1 MGFLDF
7 IYTYFDWVGKGIL
20 KTYPNIP
27 DDVRSSGMRLHYE
40 VYAALAGFIFILSV
54 IGSIVTMLLLLVLR
68 LYPVY
73 IMIGTLGAALI
84 PVLIL
89 VFMTLIIPKSI
100 GASRSAALDQ
110 EVPYGVAYLSI
121 MATGGMSPYA
131 AFERLG
137 FSSIVFSKISRLAL
151 RFAVMVKAIGWD
163 PLTAFEDVARRNP
176 SAMLK
181 DLVLGYAAT
190 IRAGGDVVDYLN
202 KKARDMFNDLVTKMR
217 AAGERMAVILESY
230 LAVALLVL
238 LALNAIYLVNLSI
251 GTVSLP
257 GLGGSSLFM
266 LSYILLPFLSATIM
280 YLSDIIQYKEPWME
294 WGPYIVY
301 LGITFPIAAF
311 LTLAMVIPFH
321 MFRTHPLRIMFS
333 PFVSTIENISMVFGI
348 DSAYNSS
355 LALCIVLIVATLPS
369 AIYEHFILGE
379 QKKIS
384 KGVTRFLRDL
394 VEVRKTGLSPERCI
408 ITLSGRD
415 YGAFTKYL
423 KEIAGQLAIGFPL
436 AKIYKRIVKKIRAW
450 RAKSFLFILTEAIEV
465 GGGSPETLENMAWFA
480 EVTEH
485 LERERVSSMRTL
497 LIIPYI
503 GAITL
508 VATIALMSSF
518 MSSLAYGVAAY
529 RTAVMLIMP
538 ATVLNV
544 YIMGLI
550 AGKTSSGS
558 IAAGFKHAI
567 FLTTIAMITILMSP
581 IMSSMVMGI
590 SGG

>member
-1 MGFLDF
+1 MGVLDF
-7 IYTYFDWVGKGIL
+7 IYTYFDWVGRGIL

-27 DDVRSSGMRLHYE
+27 EDVRSSGMRLHYE
-40 VYAALAGFIFILSV
+40 VYAALAGFLFILSV
-54 IGSIVTMLLLLVLR
+54 IGSIVTMVVLLALR
-68 LYPVY
+68 LYPIY
-73 IMIGTLGAALI
+73 IMIGTFVAALAPI
-84 PVLIL
+84 LIL
-89 VFMTLIIPKSI
+89 VFMTLIIPKSV
-100 GASRSAALDQ
+100 GASRSASLDQ
-110 EVPYGVAYLSI
+110 EVPYAVAYLSI
-121 MATGGMSPYA
+121 MATGGMSPYT

-137 FSSIVFSKISRLAL
+137 FSSIIFHRISRLAL

-190 IRAGGDVVDYLN
+190 IRAGGDVTDYLN
-202 KKARDMFNDLVTKMR
+202 KKARDMFNDLITKMR

-257 GLGGSSLFM
+257 GLGGGSLFM

-280 YLSDIIQYKEPWME
+280 YLSDVLQYKEPWME
-294 WGPYIVY
+294 WSPYIVF
-301 LGITFPIAAF
+301 LGVSLPITAF

-321 MFRTHPLRIMFS
+321 MSRTHPLRIMFS
-333 PFVSTIENISMVFGI
+333 PFTLAIENISMVFGI
-348 DSAYNSS
+348 ESAYNSS
-355 LALCIVLIVATLPS
+355 LAFCLVLIISTLPS
-369 AIYEHFILGE
+369 AIYEHIVLGK
-379 QKKIS
+379 QRKIA

-408 ITLSGRD
+408 ITLSGRE
-415 YGAFTKYL
+415 YGVFSKYL

-436 AKIYKRIVKKIRAW
+436 AKIYNRIVKKIRAW
-450 RAKSFLFILTEAIEV
+450 RAKSFLFILTEAVEV

-485 LERERVSSMRTL
+485 LEREKISSMRTL
-497 LIIPYI
+497 LVIPYI

-508 VATIALMSSF
+508 VATISLMSSF

-529 RTAVMLIMP
+529 RTAIMLIMP
-538 ATVLNV
+538 ATILNV
-544 YIMGLI
+544 FIMGLI

-558 IAAGFKHAI
+558 IATGFKHAI
-567 FLTTIAMITILMSP
+567 FLTTIAMITIFMSP
-581 IMSSMVMGI
+581 VMSSMVMGI